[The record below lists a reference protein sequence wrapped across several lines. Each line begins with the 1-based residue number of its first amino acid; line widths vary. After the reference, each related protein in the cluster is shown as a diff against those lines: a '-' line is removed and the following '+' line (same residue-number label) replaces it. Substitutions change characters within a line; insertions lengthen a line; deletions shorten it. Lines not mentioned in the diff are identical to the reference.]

1 MSDRRS
7 DRANGDDEET
17 SPVED
22 LAFYNVGFEDAR
34 GLRRIMILARRLL
47 RRVLRPIF
55 FRQAE
60 LFQHL
65 TNRLDEHEPVI
76 RATHRNLDILAHRQ
90 ELAEKKVET
99 FLALGWDHVAL
110 ARRLAV
116 LEDQIAVLTGQS
128 AAGADH
134 VESKESIPFPG
145 LEPRSKV
152 S

>member
-1 MSDRRS
+1 M
-7 DRANGDDEET
+7 
-17 SPVED
+17 ED

-34 GLRRIMILARRLL
+34 GPRRIMVLVRRLL
-47 RRVLRPIF
+47 RRILRPIF
-55 FRQAE
+55 YRQVE

-76 RATHRNLDILAHRQ
+76 RATHRNVDILGHRQ
-90 ELAEKKVET
+90 EMTEKKVET

-128 AAGADH
+128 TVGPDQA
-134 VESKESIPFPG
+134 ESKESIPFPG